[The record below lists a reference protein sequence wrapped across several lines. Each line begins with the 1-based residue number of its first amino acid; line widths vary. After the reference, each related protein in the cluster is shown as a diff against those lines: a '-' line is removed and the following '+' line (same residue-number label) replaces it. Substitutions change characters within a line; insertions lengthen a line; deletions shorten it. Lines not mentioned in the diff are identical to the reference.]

1 MVGFIQTDTNSKS
14 SLYFNSENSNED
26 SNFSFSSEAS
36 DPCASGVIYI
46 RPHPVR
52 GGDMWQ
58 YSRTGSGWSNIGSKA
73 EGDNKVGII
82 GTAEERVKSKAG
94 AAGWALWSN
103 AQSCITP
110 ATVCS
115 SNTSGGIVI
124 FKSGN
129 KFGMLN
135 SSSKLLGWENSLN
148 EAKLNVGGNNK
159 CYIDRTSTS
168 AVSNVTKYDYNKFI
182 NEPEFYTTGEGSQA
196 YTPPT
201 VVDGDIDT
209 DDEPDIQTL
218 TEDVTV
224 VESTKLGIPMPVLIG
239 VPIAILGVLA
249 ISMKK

>member
-1 MVGFIQTDTNSKS
+1 
-14 SLYFNSENSNED
+14 
-26 SNFSFSSEAS
+26 
-36 DPCASGVIYI
+36 
-46 RPHPVR
+46 
-52 GGDMWQ
+52 
-58 YSRTGSGWSNIGSKA
+58 
-73 EGDNKVGII
+73 
-82 GTAEERVKSKAG
+82 
-94 AAGWALWSN
+94 
-103 AQSCITP
+103 
-110 ATVCS
+110 
-115 SNTSGGIVI
+115 
-124 FKSGN
+124 
-129 KFGMLN
+129 MLN